1 MTDKRNEEV
10 VCKLTDAL
18 VQVNGYAYAT
28 GYLTQNIIQLID
40 KYVPK
45 KDQTELRIAML
56 GEACNVF
63 LGGKK

>member
-1 MTDKRNEEV
+1 MADKRNEEV
-10 VCKLTDAL
+10 VCKLSDAL

-28 GYLTQNIIQLID
+28 GYLTTNIVQLIE

-56 GEACNVF
+56 GDACNIL